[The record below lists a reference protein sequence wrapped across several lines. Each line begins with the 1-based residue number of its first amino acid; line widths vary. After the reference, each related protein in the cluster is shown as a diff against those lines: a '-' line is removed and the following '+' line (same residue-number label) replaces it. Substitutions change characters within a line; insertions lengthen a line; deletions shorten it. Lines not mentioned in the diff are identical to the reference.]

1 MLGRFADTAVTWLID
16 LMLGVPHI
24 VLLIL
29 ISYALGKGFWG
40 VTLGVALTHWPGL
53 CRVLRAEMLQMKESV
68 YLSIARQL
76 GEKSVVYCQD
86 AYFSPDTTAAFRWIA
101 RDVSACDLT

>member
-1 MLGRFADTAVTWLID
+1 MLGGRFADTAVTWLID

-53 CRVLRAEMLQMKESV
+53 CRVLRVEMLQMKESV

-76 GEKSVVYCQD
+76 GKSPWYI
-86 AYFSPDTTAAFRWIA
+86 AKTHLSPDTAAAFCWIA
-101 RDVSACDLT
+101 LDVSACDLT